1 MEGSIV
7 ERERHIHSLTTLP
20 CVAVRSHELPYI
32 ATHCHIHVYY
42 TLPYTLPHTLPY
54 LAHTLF
60 RHIVH
65 LFEWPLLRLLQD
77 SLQEQWR
84 SYLAIGMRTELPNW
98 SHLTVSDTGVQRE
111 IKWQEPIW
119 GYLLTFAT
127 KMLHMYDHA
136 ARQPKELIIFCQ
148 YSNSMF
154 VILSL
159 IASC

>member
-7 ERERHIHSLTTLP
+7 ERERHIHALTTLL
-20 CVAVRSHELPYI
+20 CAAVRFHALPYI
-32 ATHCHIHVYY
+32 ATHCHIPLPYTMPY
-42 TLPYTLPHTLPY
+42 TLPYTLPY

-84 SYLAIGMRTELPNW
+84 SYLAIGMRTEQFNW
-98 SHLTVSDTGVQRE
+98 SHLTVSDTWVHRE
-111 IKWQEPIW
+111 KKWHQPIW
-119 GYLLTFAT
+119 GYFTFAT
-127 KMLHMYDHA
+127 KFHTCRTM
-136 ARQPKELIIFCQ
+136 QPGNPKKLMRFCQ
-148 YSNSMF
+148 YTSSMF

>member
-7 ERERHIHSLTTLP
+7 ERETHIHSLTTLP
-20 CVAVRSHELPYI
+20 CLAVRCHALPYI
-32 ATHCHIHVYY
+32 AIHCYS
-42 TLPYTLPHTLPY
+42 LPFTLPY

-60 RHIVH
+60 RHIVR

-98 SHLTVSDTGVQRE
+98 SHLTVSDTWVQRE
-111 IKWQEPIW
+111 KKWQEPIW
-119 GYLLTFAT
+119 GYSTFAT
-127 KMLHMYDHA
+127 KLYTCRTM
-136 ARQPKELIIFCQ
+136 QPGTPKVLILFCQ
-148 YSNSMF
+148 HSNSMF
-154 VILSL
+154 VLLSL